1 MSDKNLCWAD
11 LDYWPGTYEEGGN
24 KTYQCDDLV
33 QDCSLGLCP
42 EHCASIHE
50 EKVRHEEAQ
59 LARALRKLLDEGYS
73 MTDLGREPR
82 DHAAGHPP
90 STHRA
95 ER

>member
-24 KTYQCDDLV
+24 KTYGCDDLV

-50 EKVRHEEAQ
+50 EKPTSPVRYTSSWT
-59 LARALRKLLDEGYS
+59 RA
-73 MTDLGREPR
+73 TP
-82 DHAAGHPP
+82 
-90 STHRA
+90 
-95 ER
+95 

>member
-50 EKVRHEEAQ
+50 EKVNA
-59 LARALRKLLDEGYS
+59 
-73 MTDLGREPR
+73 
-82 DHAAGHPP
+82 
-90 STHRA
+90 
-95 ER
+95 